1 MFHLVRKYLRVKILL
16 ALIVL
21 VTLIMGVTIY
31 MNIHSQEKTLFEKAH
46 EFGLDIA
53 RLTYASI
60 KRPMARGNS
69 EMVEK
74 QLMYIKESME
84 GVEAYIC
91 DFNKNIVYASQP
103 KAINL
108 SLSKFIFNEKAIK
121 QLEKMLE
128 TGHAPSMAFEEKIGK
143 QPGLTV
149 LLPILNEKGCYHC
162 HGSSKKVLGALVV
175 KQSIAGIYNTIHSL
189 RNQNLLIGV
198 MGILAL
204 ILLGSFFSV
213 KWISRPTRELAE
225 KTARVAKGDFSVS
238 MTTDR
243 EDSIGILIKNF
254 NIMTKKIKDQIEY
267 ANSLKFSISE
277 PFFITDPNFTV
288 TYMNK
293 ALEKLTGYS
302 KSEVEGKKKCYEII
316 KSDFCETDCFF
327 KKAVQ
332 SGETIIGKRGI
343 VRQMDGKEVPVITSG
358 APLKDSTGKIWGGF
372 HFIRDITMEV
382 EAEKTIKEAAAREE
396 AQRLYLEKRVEKL
409 VELFGKIAKGDLT
422 RRAEIEGKEDMMD
435 TLAQHVNQMLDNIS
449 NIIQQAKEEA
459 LAVAERASEISANN
473 QDLSERTQKQAVSV
487 EEVSASIQEMTAII
501 NQNAKNTAK
510 VNELAK
516 WAVDAAKEGGKVAGD
531 AISSMER
538 IKETSNRIT
547 EIVNLVNDITFQTK
561 LLSLNA
567 AVEAARAGEQGKGF
581 AVIAAEIKDLAIRST
596 EAAKDIQALIEESA
610 VKVGEG
616 INFVNSTSENLQKII
631 GHITKVSDVIAEIT
645 SASGQQ
651 TEGIEQINKTVMEI
665 NKVIQQNAAFVEELA
680 SASEKLADE
689 AEVLLELTRG
699 FITSEMSTK
708 ETQPRSLPEE
718 LVKKAEPKEEMGSGP
733 PDLDLEDKF
742 EEF

>member
-288 TYMNK
+288 TYVNK

-459 LAVAERASEISANN
+459 LAVAEMASEISANK
-473 QDLSERTQKQAVSV
+473 QEQLQKLSEDLPEDSD
-487 EEVSASIQEMTAII
+487 
-501 NQNAKNTAK
+501 K

-616 INFVNSTSENLQKII
+616 ISFVNSTSENLQKII